1 MLQKLKIKEGLKT
14 AEELLKEETGDVRTL
29 RPFENILVSII
40 AIAWALYQLALPSV
54 LVIDSTEE
62 RAIHLAFAMA
72 LLFLLMPAL
81 KRRRKYLGYLS
92 VKDRIPIADY
102 VFAILGAFT
111 ALYLAIFYEALAMR
125 AGSP

>member
-1 MLQKLKIKEGLKT
+1 MLEKLRIKEGLKT

-29 RPFENILVSII
+29 RPLENILVSII

-62 RAIHLAFAMA
+62 RAIHLAFAIS

-81 KRRRKYLGYLS
+81 KKRRKYLGYLS
-92 VKDRIPIADY
+92 V
-102 VFAILGAFT
+102 
-111 ALYLAIFYEALAMR
+111 
-125 AGSP
+125 